1 MSEVAKTTGKV
12 TGWVKKHAVKL
23 LIGAALVA
31 AAVIGWMYTHP
42 FKYVDVSKYS
52 IKQRRAMVAELKK
65 IEASEATRKALE
77 ESAKT
82 AKVTYRK
89 ALEEAAFLA
98 WKNANP
104 GEVK

>member
-23 LIGAALVA
+23 VIGAVLVA
-31 AAVIGWMYTHP
+31 AAVMGWKYAMP

-65 IEASEATRKALE
+65 IEGDAAVKKALE
-77 ESAKT
+77 DSAKT

-89 ALEEAAFLA
+89 ALEEAAFAA
-98 WKNANP
+98 WKAANP
-104 GEVK
+104 TEVK